1 MGIKELFSIIF
12 TTIASVLSV
21 ITRSANGL
29 DNLAAA
35 GKKQAEKLKQM
46 SEVDF
51 EMYKVESQ
59 ETLAKRID
67 SINKARAKRQQSQV
81 SADDIM
87 KQIRDAAA
95 EEA

>member
-35 GKKQAEKLKQM
+35 GEKQAEKLKQM

-59 ETLAKRID
+59 EQLAKRVD
-67 SINKARAKRQQSQV
+67 TINKARAKRQQSQV

-87 KQIRDAAA
+87 RQIKEAA
-95 EEA
+95 EEE